1 MATTPE
7 EFFLQS
13 TIEPI
18 PPSPSVFLDLPKTPD
33 GLDVTYHDA
42 ALVLPYVSCMLM
54 EDDTDERL
62 LNQYS
67 DHPLLVEVQQSFAQ
81 IISSDSFDTNSVHT
95 GTIMASHSVCHDKEL
110 DANRSLQDSNGDQTS
125 STFDTDVVGAFLKGV
140 EEASRFLPKHSYS
153 NMDKFVDQN
162 FHGSSNNR
170 PNEKEVG
177 RDNNVLMTV
186 KMPYGTAPREM
197 FDELM
202 LFGYETCK
210 KDMANLH
217 GSMTIEVVKKQRKGH
232 IKVTRD
238 VVDIHA
244 LLILC
249 VQAVTTNNRKGAGD
263 LLKQIKQY
271 ASIKGD
277 ATQRLAQCLAE
288 GLEAR
293 LAGTSSYVHNSS
305 IMAKPPSI
313 VEFLSAY
320 KLYMAAS
327 TFNKVAHMF
336 TTSTILHAMEGKNKL
351 HIVQFG
357 TNFGLEWPCLIR
369 QLANRQ
375 GGPPEVRIT
384 SIVCPQPSSFPIQWA
399 ELTGCQLG
407 NCSRKY
413 GITVEFHTIVA
424 DLEAICLS
432 DLKTD
437 PSEVL
442 VLIDLFNLSTLMDE
456 SIFFDMRSPKD
467 TVLNNIRKMQPSV
480 FIQSIVNCTA
490 TTSFA
495 TRFREAL
502 FYYMA
507 LFDMFD
513 ATIPRESEPRFILEQ
528 SMFGRS
534 ALNIVACEGLGLMDR
549 PENYRQWQVRNQ
561 RAGLK
566 QLPLNPCIVQA
577 LMDNVMKFHHKDFLL
592 GQDNQWLVQGWKGR
606 VLFAHATWVAEGPP
620 SSHWQSDQ

>member
-1 MATTPE
+1 MATNPE

-13 TIEPI
+13 TMEPI

-33 GLDVTYHDA
+33 GVDVTYHDA
-42 ALVLPYVSCMLM
+42 LELPYLSCMLM
-54 EDDTDERL
+54 EDDTDDRF

-67 DHPLLVEVQQSFAQ
+67 DHPLLAEMQQSFAQ

-95 GTIMASHSVCHDKEL
+95 GTIMASHSVC
-110 DANRSLQDSNGDQTS
+110 QGSNGDQTS

-140 EEASRFLPKHSYS
+140 EEVSRFLPIHSCS
-153 NMDKFVDQN
+153 NMDTFVDQN
-162 FHGSSNNR
+162 FRESSNTR
-170 PNEKEVG
+170 SKEKEDLDAGEVG
-177 RDNNVLMTV
+177 RTSNVLMTV
-186 KMPYGTAPREM
+186 RMPYGTAPREM

-210 KDMANLH
+210 KDMANLR
-217 GSMTIEVVKKQRKGH
+217 GSMTIEVVKNQRKGH
-232 IKVTRD
+232 IKVRRD

-277 ATQRLAQCLAE
+277 ATQRLAQCFAE

-305 IMAKPPSI
+305 IVAKPPSI

-384 SIVCPQPSSFPIQWA
+384 SIFCPQPSSFQIQWA

-413 GITVEFHTIVA
+413 GITVDFHTIVA

-467 TVLNNIRKMQPSV
+467 TVLNNIRKMQPTL

-502 FYYMA
+502 FYYIIWHCSTCSMQ
-507 LFDMFD
+507 
-513 ATIPRESEPRFILEQ
+513 PYRERANHDSFWSR
-528 SMFGRS
+528 
-534 ALNIVACEGLGLMDR
+534 ACLG
-549 PENYRQWQVRNQ
+549 VR
-561 RAGLK
+561 
-566 QLPLNPCIVQA
+566 
-577 LMDNVMKFHHKDFLL
+577 H
-592 GQDNQWLVQGWKGR
+592 
-606 VLFAHATWVAEGPP
+606 
-620 SSHWQSDQ
+620 